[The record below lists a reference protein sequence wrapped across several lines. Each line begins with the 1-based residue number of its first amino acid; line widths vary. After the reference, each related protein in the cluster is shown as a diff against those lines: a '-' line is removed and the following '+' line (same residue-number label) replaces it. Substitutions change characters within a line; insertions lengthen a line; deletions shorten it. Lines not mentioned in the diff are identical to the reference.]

1 MFRPDDEKLEAARPF
16 DCFELLIKVFSSS
29 SWTFLKICFLPHA
42 YPMKTTFSYCAYGLE
57 IDSELPL
64 PELLA
69 SPGYS
74 DTWIRFGKV
83 GWPGPIGANR
93 LYNFLVDGN
102 SIYLSWQEA
111 GQFLIREGREIIVD
125 PLPGIDE
132 AIIRLHL
139 PGILGVLLYQRGVLT
154 IHASVV
160 AINNE
165 SAVAFLGDKG
175 WGKSTL
181 AAALHTQGHGFLS
194 DDLLVV
200 DFEPGGLAK
209 VRPGFPQLKLW
220 PDTVHSLGGDA
231 TRLSRLHPAFEKRAS
246 PVTRNFACNSFP
258 LQSLYV
264 LSHGT
269 SPGIQAIPA
278 QSALT
283 EVVRHSQATRFL
295 REQGN
300 IPRHFLQC
308 AKLINEVPL
317 YQLRRPNNLN
327 LVSDLCTLIEEH
339 YQTAALSSRSP
350 MTSVHPSADL
360 VSR

>member
-1 MFRPDDEKLEAARPF
+1 
-16 DCFELLIKVFSSS
+16 
-29 SWTFLKICFLPHA
+29 
-42 YPMKTTFSYCAYGLE
+42 MKTTFSYRAYGLE
-57 IDSELPL
+57 IGSELPL
-64 PELLA
+64 PELPA
-69 SPGYS
+69 GRRHS

-83 GWPGPIGANR
+83 KWPGPIDKN
-93 LYNFLVDGN
+93 LPYNFLVDEN

-111 GQFLIREGREIIVD
+111 GRFLIREGREIIVD

-132 AIIRLHL
+132 AIIRLLL

-200 DFEPGGLAK
+200 DFEPGRLVM

-220 PDTVHSLGGDA
+220 PDSVHSLGGDP

-264 LSHGT
+264 LSYGT
-269 SPGIQAIPA
+269 SPGIEAIPA

-283 EVVRHSQATRFL
+283 EVVRHSQAVRFL

-300 IPRHFLQC
+300 TPRHFLQC
-308 AKLINEVPL
+308 AELVNEVTIH
-317 YQLRRPNNLN
+317 QLRRPNDLN
-327 LVSDLCTLIEEH
+327 LVADLCTLIEEH
-339 YQTAALSSRSP
+339 CQ
-350 MTSVHPSADL
+350 SATL
-360 VSR
+360 FR